1 MKEQIS
7 LRKKAIVS
15 EIKNLRSAF
24 HNQTLL
30 DNSKL
35 NRSIDSRH
43 LSQKELI
50 DKSMDGLTNRQSEMT
65 IRVGAR
71 D

>member
-24 HNQTLL
+24 HNQTML

-65 IRVGAR
+65 IRVGR